1 MELAAAGALVA
12 GAALLYG
19 LYALIYYKFVAA
31 TRCRNSVSLRGKTV
45 LITGGNSGIGK
56 ATAVDLARRGARV
69 ILTCRNKAK
78 GESAVYDIRQE
89 SGNSEVI
96 LMILDL
102 GNLNSVRAF
111 AQTFLAS
118 EPRLDILINNA
129 GQPLGPLPADPP
141 APEPTE
147 ALRPEQDVIVAS
159 TLHSFGKI
167 DFWTIYKP
175 WKGYDANSKLANIL
189 HARELAKQL
198 KGTNVTCY
206 VVDPGFVQTEIGPSY
221 PVCILGDSVI
231 KLFLRDWKTG
241 AQTIFYCAT
250 EEGIE
255 RLSGR
260 YFVDC
265 QPKESGNSEVILMIL
280 DLGNL
285 NSAQLLRDLLS
296 IEPRLDILINNAG
309 RRKGGRLRG
318 GIVNHLG
325 HFLLT
330 HLLLNRLKHCA
341 PSRIVIVAST
351 LHSFGKIDFWTIYK
365 PVERMWQTL
374 RSYANSKL
382 ANILHARELAKQLK
396 GTNVTCY
403 VVDPGFVQT
412 EIGRSY
418 PRFAFWVIR
427 VIKLFLRDWKT
438 GAQTIFYCATEEGI
452 ERLSGRYFVDCQ
464 PK

>member
-129 GQPLGPLPADPP
+129 GVFMTGQTTD
-141 APEPTE
+141 
-147 ALRPEQDVIVAS
+147 
-159 TLHSFGKI
+159 
-167 DFWTIYKP
+167 
-175 WKGYDANSKLANIL
+175 
-189 HARELAKQL
+189 
-198 KGTNVTCY
+198 
-206 VVDPGFVQTEIGPSY
+206 GFDQG
-221 PVCILGDSVI
+221 
-231 KLFLRDWKTG
+231 F
-241 AQTIFYCAT
+241 Q
-250 EEGIE
+250 
-255 RLSGR
+255 
-260 YFVDC
+260 
-265 QPKESGNSEVILMIL
+265 
-280 DLGNL
+280 
-285 NSAQLLRDLLS
+285 
-296 IEPRLDILINNAG
+296 
-309 RRKGGRLRG
+309 
-318 GIVNHLG
+318 VNHLG

-330 HLLLNRLKHCA
+330 HLLLDRLKRCA
-341 PSRIVIVAST
+341 PSRIIVLSSSSHAY
-351 LHSFGKIDFWTIYK
+351 GKINFQTIHK
-365 PVERMWQTL
+365 PGEGMGKAQ
-374 RSYANSKL
+374 SYGSKL
-382 ANILHARELAKQLK
+382 ANILHVRELANRLE

-403 VVDPGFVQT
+403 AVHPGPVRT
-412 EIGRSY
+412 EIGYSSSRWL
-418 PRFAFWVIR
+418 FWLLYLC
-427 VIKLFLRDWKT
+427 KGLRQDCDT
-438 GAQTIFYCATEEGI
+438 GAETSIYSPPRAS
-452 ERLSGRYFVDCQ
+452 RA
-464 PK
+464 